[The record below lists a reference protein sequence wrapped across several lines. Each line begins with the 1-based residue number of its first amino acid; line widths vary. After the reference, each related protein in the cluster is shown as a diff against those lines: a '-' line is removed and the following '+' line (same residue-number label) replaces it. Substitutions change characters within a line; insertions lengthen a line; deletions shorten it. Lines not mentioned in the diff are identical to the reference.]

1 MIKPKSLPSQIVSL
15 LSDRLHDEYT
25 ASYFYRGAS
34 NWCKNAA
41 FFKAAEYYLNES
53 IDELRHARILEDFMT
68 DWNVIPDLRKLSAP
82 AVQFAGLDS
91 VIDAQYNLE
100 YELYEAYE
108 STSVTIFESGDICAF
123 DVLTQLRDIQMK
135 SVAEVSD
142 MLNMLEGVNVSDKFQ
157 MVLLEK
163 KLYK

>member
-1 MIKPKSLPSQIVSL
+1 
-15 LSDRLHDEYT
+15 
-25 ASYFYRGAS
+25 
-34 NWCKNAA
+34 
-41 FFKAAEYYLNES
+41 
-53 IDELRHARILEDFMT
+53 MT
-68 DWNVIPDLRKLSAP
+68 DWNIIPDLRKLSAP